1 MEGQEEYKTEEPIS
15 DIEDEVETPQD
26 ELGEAGD
33 DATTALTLYDQM
45 AKTWKLPID
54 DLMLLV
60 NPPPKGTLTIPMMQ
74 RVRAASMQYGIPIP
88 GFNFIPA
95 GKAYSLYINAA
106 GIQFR
111 LSTDPRGLESVVTT
125 IEHMPDLSSENDYIS
140 VRATIKMKEGSYA
153 EDWGISEWPPTGRN
167 RQLALGDLTMKLA
180 TKAIRRA
187 STRLVGTTL
196 PVYDEDFHAWIAGRG
211 KDIVNGEY
219 EVIKPK
225 PKKTEPVTLSDLL
238 SMTNEINE
246 DWDADW
252 VVELMGMELGE
263 LNTPENIKKAWETIQ
278 ERIQD
283 GRETDEEAEVS
294 EETDRESEEQV
305 S

>member
-1 MEGQEEYKTEEPIS
+1 MEGQEEYKTEESIS
-15 DIEDEVETPQD
+15 DIKDEIETQEN
-26 ELGEAGD
+26 ELGEAGG
-33 DATTALTLYDQM
+33 DATTALALYDQM
-45 AKTWKLPID
+45 AKTWELPID

-60 NPPPKGTLTIPMMQ
+60 NPPPQPGILTVALAR
-74 RVRAASMQYGIPIP
+74 RVRAHSMQYGIPIP
-88 GFNFIPA
+88 GFNFIPI
-95 GKAYSLYINAA
+95 GDKKKGIYSLYINAA

-111 LSTDPRGLESVVTT
+111 LSTDPRELKSVVTT
-125 IEHMPDLSSENDYIS
+125 IEHMPDLSKEDYIAIKA
-140 VRATIKMKEGSYA
+140 VIKMKDGSFA

-196 PVYDEDFHAWIAGRG
+196 PVYDEDFHAWIAGKG
-211 KDIVNGEY
+211 KDIVEGEY

-238 SMTNEINE
+238 TMTNELNE

-252 VVELMGMELGE
+252 VVEFTGMELGE

-278 ERIQD
+278 ERTQN
-283 GRETDEEAEVS
+283 GTETEVS
-294 EETDRESEEQV
+294 EEASGESEEQV